1 MSTEQQIKELQEEVK
16 ELKLMILA
24 TYNAIEKGNNPLSF
38 KQEVSN
44 TRQSLDTQ
52 GISLEDIV

>member
-1 MSTEQQIKELQEEVK
+1 MTTEQQIKELQEEVK

-24 TYNAIEKGNNPLSF
+24 TYNSIENGNNPLSF

-44 TRQSLDTQ
+44 TRQSLSTQ